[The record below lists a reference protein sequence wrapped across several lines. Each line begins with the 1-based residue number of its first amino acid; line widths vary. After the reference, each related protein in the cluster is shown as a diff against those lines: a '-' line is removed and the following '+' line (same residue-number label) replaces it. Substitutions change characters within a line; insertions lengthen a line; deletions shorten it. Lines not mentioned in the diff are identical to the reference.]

1 MVVFNC
7 TRKGS
12 HIGGLMPEFRSRS
25 HPVEVVFVKK
35 EKKTKAKAKSRKSTK
50 TVQAIL
56 EEDNK

>member
-1 MVVFNC
+1 
-7 TRKGS
+7 
-12 HIGGLMPEFRSRS
+12 MPEFRSRS